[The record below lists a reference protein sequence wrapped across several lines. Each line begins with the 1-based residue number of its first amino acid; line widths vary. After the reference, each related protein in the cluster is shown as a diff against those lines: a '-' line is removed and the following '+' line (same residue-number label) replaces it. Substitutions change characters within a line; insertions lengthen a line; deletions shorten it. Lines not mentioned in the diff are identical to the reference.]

1 MSYSQSST
9 YGDKEFA
16 TDLLYSEKHLA
27 SQYCS
32 FLSEAAT
39 PEVIRTLSSLLSD
52 THDAQQSLFTDMN
65 SRGWYPV
72 SKAEEQKVTQ
82 AKQKFG
88 SMVTQ

>member
-72 SKAEEQKVTQ
+72 TKAEDTKLNAAKQRFGTKVT
-82 AKQKFG
+82 K
-88 SMVTQ
+88 